1 MTLLKKDIQKRSET
15 IQNIASHMYTASH
28 RIPAAAES
36 ALNEAMAILLAENEE
51 CRKMLERKVVEN
63 DAGIRKDSGRD
74 RYAIR

>member
-1 MTLLKKDIQKRSET
+1 MTLLQKEIHLRSET
-15 IQNIASHMYTASH
+15 IQSIAYHMYTASH
-28 RIPAAAES
+28 RIPSAAES
-36 ALNEAMAILLAENEE
+36 ALNEAMAILLIENEE

>member
-36 ALNEAMAILLAENEE
+36 ALNEAMAIPLAENEE
-51 CRKMLERKVVEN
+51 CRRIQEKEEAKGN
-63 DAGIRKDSGRD
+63 AS
-74 RYAIR
+74 